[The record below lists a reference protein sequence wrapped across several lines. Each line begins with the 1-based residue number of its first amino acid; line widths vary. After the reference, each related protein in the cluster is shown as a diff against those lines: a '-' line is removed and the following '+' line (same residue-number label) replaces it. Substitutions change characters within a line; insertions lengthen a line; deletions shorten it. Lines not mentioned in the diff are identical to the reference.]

1 MNERL
6 EAIEKFE
13 AYLKRRAP
21 ESRTWIDYVSDIR
34 QFALS
39 CPKAWAEVSLHDID
53 AFIEQQR
60 QAGLSPATL
69 KRRLYALKV
78 FFDFLAEENDDFSR
92 PNPVRSKRHRI
103 KQPKHLPRD
112 LSDEQVSQLWAVIS
126 QPRDRAWFA
135 LMLRAGLRVAEVAS
149 LTLGAVLRP
158 AQAGQPARLR
168 VQGKGQKE
176 RLVLLTADA
185 AAVVQSWLEL
195 RPSTDHELLFV
206 NERGQP
212 LSANGIEWLLRG
224 YSQTAGV
231 KATPHQLRHTYARQL
246 LEGGMPLVSLSKL
259 LGHSQVTTTQIYTAG
274 ADPELAQAYQQAMQQ
289 FNTRPVPP
297 PPPEPVA
304 QVGADPTSLP
314 PGPGRPGRPMDWEA
328 WAPELPAGLRQPSL
342 AFVQGRWPLWKPQR
356 QRLNAHKSL
365 NYFHRF
371 WRWQLSQRPINQPA
385 ELRRADLQA
394 FQQAQLAAGAKPAS
408 INRHLDDIVALLR
421 DLVEQGQ
428 ALDPA
433 LFRLKPLAQPERLPR
448 YLPES
453 QIQQLES
460 YVQQRLSS
468 PEPLVQLENTCFFLL
483 AHTGIRASECVDLQ
497 GQDLDLP
504 GRRLL
509 IRQGKGQRDRVVYLS
524 QTLCQALLIYTRA
537 VPPMTNVPLLR
548 RPTGQPLTYSW
559 LRLHLAELGRA
570 LEISVTP
577 HQLRHTLATRLIN
590 LGVKE
595 TRIQKLLGH
604 EHLSTTMI
612 YARLLDPTVEA
623 DYLQAMATIEA
634 QQLPLSARPEL
645 VPNWPVPE
653 LVEPV
658 QPMQPVQASWS
669 NSV

>member
-1 MNERL
+1 M
-6 EAIEKFE
+6 
-13 AYLKRRAP
+13 
-21 ESRTWIDYVSDIR
+21 
-34 QFALS
+34 
-39 CPKAWAEVSLHDID
+39 
-53 AFIEQQR
+53 
-60 QAGLSPATL
+60 
-69 KRRLYALKV
+69 
-78 FFDFLAEENDDFSR
+78 AEESGDFSK

-103 KQPKHLPRD
+103 KQAKRLPRD

-126 QPRDRAWFA
+126 HPRDRAWFA
-135 LMLRAGLRVAEVAS
+135 LMLRAGLRVGEVVS

-158 AQAGQPARLR
+158 AKADQPARLR

-176 RLVLLTADA
+176 RLVLLTGDA
-185 AAVVQSWLEL
+185 AAVVQTWLQL
-195 RPSTDHELLFV
+195 RPGVEHDPLFV

-224 YSQTAGV
+224 YSQTAGL

-246 LEGGMPLVSLSKL
+246 LEGGIPLVSLSKL

-274 ADPELAQAYQQAMQQ
+274 ADPELAQAYQQAMNQLGS
-289 FNTRPVPP
+289 RPIPP
-297 PPPEPVA
+297 LPPDPVA
-304 QVGADPTSLP
+304 QAGASPDPVPSVP
-314 PGPGRPGRPMDWEA
+314 SRPARPFDWEA

-342 AFVQGRWPLWKPQR
+342 AFVQRRWHLWKPQR

-371 WRWQLSQRPINQPA
+371 WRWQLSQRPISQPA

-408 INRHLDDIVALLR
+408 INRQLDDILALLR
-421 DLVEQGQ
+421 GLAEQGQ
-428 ALDPA
+428 TLDPA

-448 YLPES
+448 YLPEA
-453 QIQQLES
+453 QIQQLEN
-460 YVQQRLSS
+460 YVQQHLTS
-468 PEPLVQLENTCFFLL
+468 PEPLVQLENACFFIL

-497 GQDLDLP
+497 GQDLDLS

-524 QTLCQALLIYTRA
+524 QTLAQALLIYTRT
-537 VPPMTNVPLLR
+537 VPSLPNVPLLR
-548 RPTGQPLTYSW
+548 RPDGQPITYSW
-559 LRLHLAELGRA
+559 LALHLATLGQAAGSIR
-570 LEISVTP
+570 VTP

-623 DYLQAMATIEA
+623 DYQQAMARIEA
-634 QQLPLSARPEL
+634 QQLPLSAEPEL

-653 LVEPV
+653 LVNSLQQTEPV
-658 QPMQPVQASWS
+658 
-669 NSV
+669 